1 MIGATARRSVA
12 GDDYRNQADPQAMS
26 FEALKGRQSEAW
38 GSAPWEPMAAR
49 LAAIHDHVIA
59 RLVPGRGE
67 RWLDIGTGTG
77 AVALRAARAGARVT
91 GVDLSPVMVDT
102 ARRLAGE
109 QGADVRFEVGD
120 AESLSYED
128 ASFDVVASA
137 LGVFLAPDHAA
148 AGREL
153 ARVCRPGGRLGVI
166 AWRPDPEAES
176 MHAPFWP
183 AGEPGAGD
191 RRDWGRE
198 EYVAELLGQ
207 AFELEFEEGELRLA
221 PASGEE
227 MWRLFTRYDGA
238 AKAHLDSLDRPRAQA
253 YRRAFIAYHE
263 RHRANGRIDLP
274 RRYLLALGRRREGPG

>member
-1 MIGATARRSVA
+1 
-12 GDDYRNQADPQAMS
+12 MS
-26 FEALKGRQSEAW
+26 FKALKAQQSEAW

-49 LAAIHDHVIA
+49 LGVIHDHLVA
-59 RLVPGRGE
+59 RLAPGRGE
-67 RWLDIGTGTG
+67 RWLDVGTGTG
-77 AVALRAARAGARVT
+77 AVALRAARAGGHVI

-102 ARRLAGE
+102 ARRLADD
-109 QGADVRFEVGD
+109 QGVDVRFEVGD
-120 AESLSYED
+120 AESLPYED

-153 ARVCRPGGRLGVI
+153 ARVCRRGGRLGVV

-183 AGEPGAGD
+183 AREPGTGD

-207 AFELEFEEGELRLA
+207 KFELEFEEGELRLTA
-221 PASGEE
+221 GSGEE
-227 MWRLFTRYDGA
+227 MWRLFTSYDGM
-238 AKAHLDSLDRPRAQA
+238 AKAHVDSLDRPRAQE

-263 RHRANGRIDLP
+263 RHRTNGRVSLP
-274 RRYLLALGRRREGPG
+274 RRYLLTVGRRRAGSA